1 MISNELE
8 QTKKD
13 VLEYAFLYSLPD
25 LENGT
30 DMWIRAIG
38 LVTKSNTKQNYCIL
52 SKNGFGEI
60 NVIKTFGSAAKI
72 VKINEIRPY
81 VYLNQKYII
90 EFKNKAEI
98 ISYILKQYT
107 EYSEDELKTITNANL
122 KALCINHW
130 INQQLED
137 CQLPTS

>member
-90 EFKNKAEI
+90 EFKNKADVITYLLSQYRE
-98 ISYILKQYT
+98 YTEEELKQIK
-107 EYSEDELKTITNANL
+107 SAQL
-122 KALCINHW
+122 KAMCINTW

-137 CQLPTS
+137 YELKK